1 MTTLANVT
9 LPEDII
15 LDPVLAHF
23 VVPFALANPTY
34 SFVNTKSSHRGRR
47 DVSIDRI
54 DGNYVNPPDGKK
66 FTWELLVYSN
76 NQQVG
81 AVYVEKDWRKSV
93 IMYCIQSD
101 RIQKSRGARDV
112 TSSSKL
118 NIAMRHAKKHWKAKD
133 LSELYSVGNAKIRS
147 EFRDSISTLKY
158 RISRGSEIGSKWIKV
173 QTYMFHMLTNR
184 EINPATKREIE
195 DIFTSPTYAK
205 HMGDYRLA
213 RDMEKLLDAGQITS
227 VMKHEDGYM
236 FYENDTVVCK
246 VYEDLPEDWQN
257 KLAVLQLVSDEEIV
271 RDVGF
276 KYTNESFAII
286 K

>member
-9 LPEDII
+9 LPENII

-34 SFVNTKSSHRGRR
+34 SFTNTKSTHMWS
-47 DVSIDRI
+47 DVSIDKI
-54 DGNYVNPPDGKK
+54 GDNYINPPDGKK
-66 FTWELLVYSN
+66 FTRELLVYSD
-76 NQQVG
+76 NQKVG
-81 AVYVEKDWRKSV
+81 EVKIEKDWRKSV
-93 IMYCIQSD
+93 IMYSIKSD
-101 RIQKSRGARDV
+101 RIQKTRGMRDV

-118 NIAMRHAKKHWKAKD
+118 NIAMRHAKKYWKAKD
-133 LSELYSVGNAKIRS
+133 LAELYSISNAKVRS
-147 EFRDSISTLKY
+147 ELRDSISNLKH
-158 RISRGSEIGSKWIKV
+158 RISRGAELGSKWVKIQV
-173 QTYMFHMLTNR
+173 YMFHMLTNR
-184 EINPATKREIE
+184 EINPLTKREIE
-195 DIFTSPTYAK
+195 DIFTSPSYAK

-213 RDMEKLLDAGQITS
+213 RDIERLLDANKITS
-227 VMKHEDGYM
+227 VMKHEGGYM
-236 FYENDTVVCK
+236 FYENDNVVCK

>member
-9 LPEDII
+9 LPEDVI
-15 LDPVLAHF
+15 LDPALAHF

-34 SFVNTKSSHRGRR
+34 SFTNTKNTHRCS
-47 DVSIDRI
+47 DASIDKI
-54 DGNYVNPPDGKK
+54 GDIYINAPDGKK
-66 FTWELLVYSN
+66 FTRELLVYSD
-76 NQQVG
+76 NQKVG
-81 AVYVEKDWRKSV
+81 EVKVEKDWRKSV
-93 IMYCIQSD
+93 IMYCIQSE
-101 RIQKSRGARDV
+101 RIAKTRGTRDV

-118 NIAMRHAKKHWKAKD
+118 NIAMRHAKKYWKAKD
-133 LSELYSVGNAKIRS
+133 LAELYSIGNAKVRS
-147 EFRDSISTLKY
+147 ELRDSISNLKH
-158 RISRGSEIGSKWIKV
+158 RIVRGAELGSKWVKI
-173 QTYMFHMLTNR
+173 QIYMFHMLTNR
-184 EINPATKREIE
+184 EINPLTKREIE

-213 RDMEKLLDAGQITS
+213 RDIERLLDANKIIS

-236 FYENDTVVCK
+236 FYEDDKVVCK

>member
-9 LPEDII
+9 LPEDVI
-15 LDPVLAHF
+15 LDPALAHF

-34 SFVNTKSSHRGRR
+34 SFTNTKSIHRCS
-47 DVSIDRI
+47 DVSIEKIGD
-54 DGNYVNPPDGKK
+54 NYINAPDGKK
-66 FTWELLVYSN
+66 FTRELFVYSD
-76 NQQVG
+76 NQRVG
-81 AVYVEKDWRKSV
+81 EVKVEKDWRKSV
-93 IMYCIQSD
+93 IMYCIQSE
-101 RIQKSRGARDV
+101 RIQKTRGTRDV

-118 NIAMRHAKKHWKAKD
+118 NIAMRHAKKYWKAKD
-133 LSELYSVGNAKIRS
+133 LAELYSIGNAKVRS
-147 EFRDSISTLKY
+147 ELRDSISTLKH
-158 RISRGSEIGSKWIKV
+158 RIVRGAELGSKWVKI
-173 QTYMFHMLTNR
+173 QIYMFHMLTNR
-184 EINPATKREIE
+184 EINPLTKLEIE
-195 DIFTSPTYAK
+195 NIFTSPTYAK

-213 RDMEKLLDAGQITS
+213 RDIERLLDANKIIS

-236 FYENDTVVCK
+236 FYEDDKVVCK

>member
-34 SFVNTKSSHRGRR
+34 SFTNTKNSHRGSS
-47 DVSIDRI
+47 DISLDKIGD
-54 DGNYVNPPDGKK
+54 NYINPPNGKK
-66 FTWELLVYSN
+66 FTRELFVYSN
-76 NQQVG
+76 NQKVG
-81 AVYVEKDWRKSV
+81 AVYIEKDWRKSV
-93 IMYCIQSD
+93 IMYCIKSD
-101 RIQKSRGARDV
+101 RIQKARGERDV

-118 NIAMRHAKKHWKAKD
+118 NIAMRHAKKYWKAKD
-133 LSELYSVGNAKIRS
+133 LAELYSVGNSRIRS
-147 EFRDSISTLKY
+147 ELRDSISNLKH
-158 RISRGSEIGSKWIKV
+158 RIVRGTELGSKWVKV
-173 QTYMFHMLTNR
+173 QVYMFHMLTNR
-184 EINPATKREIE
+184 EINPVTKREIE
-195 DIFTSPTYAK
+195 DIFTNPSYAK

-213 RDMEKLLDAGQITS
+213 RDIERLLDTNRVIS

-246 VYEDLPEDWQN
+246 AYEDLPEDWQN

>member
-9 LPEDII
+9 LPENII
-15 LDPVLAHF
+15 LDPTLAHF

-34 SFVNTKSSHRGRR
+34 SFANTKKDRGSSTL
-47 DVSIDRI
+47 SIDKI
-54 DGNYVNPPDGKK
+54 GDNYISAPDDKR
-66 FTWELLVYSN
+66 FTRELLVYSN
-76 NQQVG
+76 NQKVG

-101 RIQKSRGARDV
+101 RIQKTRGTRDV

-118 NIAMRHAKKHWKAKD
+118 NIAMRHAKKYWKAKD
-133 LSELYSVGNAKIRS
+133 LAELYSLGNAKVRN
-147 EFRDSISTLKY
+147 ELRDSISNLKH
-158 RISRGSEIGSKWIKV
+158 RIVRGSEIGNKWVKV
-173 QTYMFHMLTNR
+173 QVYMFHMLTNR
-184 EINPATKREIE
+184 EINPVTKQEVE
-195 DIFTSPTYAK
+195 AIFTNPSYEK

-213 RDMEKLLDAGQITS
+213 RDIERHLDTNKVIS
-227 VMKHEDGYM
+227 IIKHEDGYM

-276 KYTNESFAII
+276 KYSNESFAII

>member
-1 MTTLANVT
+1 MTILANVT
-9 LPEDII
+9 LPEDVI
-15 LDPVLAHF
+15 LDPALAHF

-34 SFVNTKSSHRGRR
+34 SFTNTKSTHRCS
-47 DVSIDRI
+47 DVSIEKIGDI
-54 DGNYVNPPDGKK
+54 YINAPDGKK
-66 FTWELLVYSN
+66 FTRELLVYSD
-76 NQQVG
+76 NQRVG
-81 AVYVEKDWRKSV
+81 EVKVEKDWRKSV
-93 IMYCIQSD
+93 IMYCIQSE
-101 RIQKSRGARDV
+101 RIQKTRGTRDV

-118 NIAMRHAKKHWKAKD
+118 NIAMRHAKKYWKAKD
-133 LSELYSVGNAKIRS
+133 LAELYSIGNAKVRS
-147 EFRDSISTLKY
+147 ELRDSISNLKH
-158 RISRGSEIGSKWIKV
+158 RIARGAELGNKWVKI
-173 QTYMFHMLTNR
+173 QSYMFHMLTNR
-184 EINPATKREIE
+184 EINPLTKREIE

-213 RDMEKLLDAGQITS
+213 RDIERLLDANKIIS

-236 FYENDTVVCK
+236 FYEDDKVVCK

>member
-9 LPEDII
+9 LPENII
-15 LDPVLAHF
+15 LDPALAHF

-34 SFVNTKSSHRGRR
+34 SFTNTKKDRGSSTL
-47 DVSIDRI
+47 SIDKI
-54 DGNYVNPPDGKK
+54 GDNYISAPDDKR
-66 FTWELLVYSN
+66 FTRELLVYSN
-76 NQQVG
+76 NQKVG
-81 AVYVEKDWRKSV
+81 TVYVEKDWRKSV

-101 RIQKSRGARDV
+101 RIQKTRGTRDV

-118 NIAMRHAKKHWKAKD
+118 NIAMRHAKKYWKAKD
-133 LSELYSVGNAKIRS
+133 LAELYGLGNAKVRN
-147 EFRDSISTLKY
+147 ELRDSISNLKH
-158 RISRGSEIGSKWIKV
+158 RIVRGSEIGNKWIKV
-173 QTYMFHMLTNR
+173 QVYMFHMLTNR
-184 EINPATKREIE
+184 EISPVTKQEVE
-195 DIFTSPTYAK
+195 AIFTNPSYEK

-213 RDMEKLLDAGQITS
+213 RDIERLLDTNKVIS
-227 VMKHEDGYM
+227 IIKHEDGYM